1 MWESLPSACTVLLP
15 VMTQPLD
22 LAVLHVGTQPLIM
35 EPRVLRIAFE
45 RVGDV
50 DTQTLRID
58 CQPTIVEEAVNVAAQ

>member
-1 MWESLPSACTVLLP
+1 
-15 VMTQPLD
+15 MTQPLD